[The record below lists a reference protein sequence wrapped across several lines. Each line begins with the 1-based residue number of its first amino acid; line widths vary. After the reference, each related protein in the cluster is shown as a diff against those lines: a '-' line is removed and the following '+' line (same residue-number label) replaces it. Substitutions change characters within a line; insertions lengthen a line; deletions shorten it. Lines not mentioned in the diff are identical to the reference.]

1 MLTPNDVMR
10 IAARRKWQIILP
22 FIVVAAAVAAY
33 AYTLP
38 NLYKS
43 DTLILV
49 EPQRIPDS
57 YVRSTVTANI
67 EDRLRSI
74 SEQIL
79 SRTRLEGII
88 RDFGLY
94 VEQRQQFTMEEVVGL
109 MRSNIKVDT
118 VRGDSFK
125 LTFISGDPKV
135 AQKVTE
141 RLATMYIEENLR
153 GRQRQA
159 NSTKEFIED
168 QLETARL
175 RLVEHEKKLEEYRV
189 KYSGELPSQLQANV
203 QMIQSSRDQLQAISE
218 SIDRDRDRR
227 MALEKSMS
235 ESGPS
240 DPPSTAAVGASTTPM
255 PIQDVETARKT
266 LTALELRLTPEHPD
280 VMAAR
285 RQLARLEQKA
295 ADYLKSAE
303 PPVSRVEPASEI
315 ARRTRQRQLQAETD
329 KLDEQIRDKEGEVA
343 RLTQLI
349 TEYQARV
356 DAVPARET
364 EMTELTRDYE
374 TIREVYTSLLAK
386 KEESKLA
393 ENLEIAQAGEQFKVL
408 DQARVAERPFSPN
421 RPRMNL
427 LGALFGLAL
436 GIGLAGYLEYR
447 DTSFRFEDE
456 IIRFLALPVIALV
469 PAMETPMEQRSR
481 RRRVLLACAA
491 TLVLVIAATAVA
503 WKTGA
508 LQPR

>member
-1 MLTPNDVMR
+1 MLTPNDVLR

-22 FIVVAAAVAAY
+22 FIVVAIAVAAY
-33 AYTLP
+33 SWRLP

-49 EPQRIPDS
+49 VPQRIPES
-57 YVRSTVTANI
+57 YIRSTVTANI

-94 VEQRQQFTMEEVVGL
+94 VEERQRFTMEEVVGL
-109 MRSNIKVDT
+109 MRSQIKVDT

-125 LTFISGDPKV
+125 VTFTSGDPKV

-141 RLATMYIEENLR
+141 RLSLMYIDENLR
-153 GRQRQA
+153 DREKQA
-159 NSTKEFIED
+159 NGTNEFIEE

-175 RLVEHEKKLEEYRV
+175 RLVGHEKKLEEYRMR
-189 KYSGELPSQLQANV
+189 YSGELPSQLQANV
-203 QMIQSSRDQLQAISE
+203 QMIQSSRAQLQAISE

-227 MALEKSMS
+227 MALEKSVS
-235 ESGPS
+235 EAGPA
-240 DPPSTAAVGASTTPM
+240 DEPAEAGAPSVPA
-255 PIQDVETARKT
+255 PIQEVETARKA
-266 LTALELRLTPEHPD
+266 LTALELRLKPEHPD
-280 VMAAR
+280 VIAAR
-285 RQLARLEQKA
+285 RQLTRLEQKA
-295 ADYLKSAE
+295 DEYLKTADQ
-303 PPVSRVEPASEI
+303 PAARVAPASD
-315 ARRTRQRQLQAETD
+315 AVRRTRQRQMQGELDRLD
-329 KLDEQIRDKEGEVA
+329 KQIRDKEAEVA
-343 RLTQLI
+343 RLTRLI

-356 DAVPARET
+356 DAVPSRET
-364 EMTELTRDYE
+364 ELTELTRDYR
-374 TIREVYTSLLAK
+374 TIQDVYTSLLTK

-393 ENLEIAQAGEQFKVL
+393 ANLERAQAGEQFKVL
-408 DQARVAERPFSPN
+408 DPARVPERPFSPN

-436 GIGLAGYLEYR
+436 GIALAGYLEYR

-469 PAMETPMEQRSR
+469 PSMETAVEQRSR
-481 RRRVLLACAA
+481 RRRVLFACAA
-491 TLVLVIAATAVA
+491 TLVLVAAATAAA
-503 WKTGA
+503 WKSGA